1 MKRRRTKIIPF
12 PTDPLESASIAG
24 LRYTLAEGPGITR
37 RRYGKSF
44 KYFRPDGRELKDI
57 ADLRRIRSL
66 VIPPA
71 WTDVWI
77 NPNASGHLQAVG
89 RDARGRKQYRYHSE
103 YRKVRDQTKFSRML
117 SFGNALDRIRE
128 RVKKDLALPGL
139 PKEKV
144 LATVVQLLET
154 TCMRI
159 GNDEYAKEN
168 SSYGLTTLHDK
179 HVEISGSKLRFRFR
193 GKSGQEQDIELSDA
207 RLARIVKQCR
217 DIPGYE
223 LFQYIDSSGNRC
235 RIDSSDVNSY
245 LKEITGEDFTAKDFR
260 TWGGTG
266 LAALAFEEIG
276 KCENESAARKNV
288 VEVIKRVAS
297 ALGNRPATCKKYYV
311 HPAIVDAYV
320 SGDLFEELTSCT
332 GARRQEDCIMKV
344 VAKYV
349 SGLKKPAKPL
359 TALLRE
365 SLRKHA

>member
-1 MKRRRTKIIPF
+1 MKRTRSKVIPF
-12 PTDPLESASIAG
+12 PTDPLESAKIAG
-24 LRYTLAEGPGITR
+24 LRYTLAQGPGISR
-37 RRYGKSF
+37 RRFGKAF
-44 KYFRPDGRELKDI
+44 KYFRPDGRELKDA

-77 NPNASGHLQAVG
+77 NPNANGHLQAVG

-117 SFGNALDRIRE
+117 AFGNALEKVRE
-128 RVKKDLALPGL
+128 RVKKDLSLAGL

-144 LATVVQLLET
+144 LATVVQLLES

-159 GNDEYAKEN
+159 GNEEYEKQNA
-168 SSYGLTTLHDK
+168 SYGLTTLKDK
-179 HVEISGSKLRFRFR
+179 HVEISGSKLRFHFR
-193 GKSGQEQDIELSDA
+193 GKSGQEQDIELTDS
-207 RLARIVKQCR
+207 RLAKIVKQCR

-223 LFQYIDSSGNRC
+223 LFQYIDSNGNRC
-235 RIDSSDVNSY
+235 RIDSSDVNEY

-276 KCENESAARKNV
+276 KSESESDAKKNV
-288 VEVIKRVAS
+288 VEVIKRVAKS
-297 ALGNRPATCKKYYV
+297 LGNRPATCKKYYV

-320 SGDLFEELTSCT
+320 SGELFNELTSCT

-349 SGLKKPAKPL
+349 TELKKPAKPL
-359 TALLRE
+359 TTLLRE